1 MAEQQPWWYIPVIN
15 GIFQTITWLTVIC
28 GWFIVNRQNNH
39 RELRKETRS
48 TIEELKERLEKL
60 EQTAIT
66 FHCSEFDSS
75 KSKDIV
81 REMQR
86 LSQIISRLK
95 VLSDEDLGEATKSL
109 RRSIT
114 LKNFDKSSHKCLSED
129 SPVLDRIYRTINELI
144 DDIEYGFSRR
154 FH

>member
-1 MAEQQPWWYIPVIN
+1 MAEQQPWWYIPVIH

-48 TIEELKERLEKL
+48 TVEELKERLEKL

-66 FHCSEFDSS
+66 FHSSEFDSS

-81 REMQR
+81 REIKR
-86 LSQIISRLK
+86 VSQIISRLK
-95 VLSDEDLGEATKSL
+95 VLSDEDLSEATKNL

-129 SPVLDRIYRTINELI
+129 SPVLDSIYRTITELI